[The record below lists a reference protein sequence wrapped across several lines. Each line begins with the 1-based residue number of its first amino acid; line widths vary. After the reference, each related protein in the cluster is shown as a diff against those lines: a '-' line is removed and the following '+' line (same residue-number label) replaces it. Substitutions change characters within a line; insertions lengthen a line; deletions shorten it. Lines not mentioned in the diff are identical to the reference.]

1 MKDFCFCWNVLRG
14 KSTRAWQ
21 IYDAIYIILTKNKIY
36 TCKNKVSFSQ
46 QYFIFIFYFK
56 AMSNNKIQW
65 LFVYQHWIVIDMTST
80 KLDRSC
86 VLFAIL
92 YDLFE
97 VILYTLITLFSKNTK
112 ITINFKSDTFNNWSE
127 VKSSLII
134 KSWHYTSAF
143 LKLLPGTYDLNTI
156 FTLIFQTGL
165 YWTSTNI
172 ILFLAHCEFI

>member
-65 LFVYQHWIVIDMTST
+65 LFVYQHRIVIDMTST
-80 KLDRSC
+80 KTWQILRAFCDFVGLIRS
-86 VLFAIL
+86 
-92 YDLFE
+92 YP
-97 VILYTLITLFSKNTK
+97 YTLITLFSKNTK